1 MKDRVDK
8 KSAANAGDGNSNAL
22 PGSTQPFESQSI
34 KQRRITERK
43 LIDSNALSY
52 LMSPTSN
59 EPPKVIDELNDD
71 NLKLIQRLQEEK
83 RIRKEREDKRRKHE
97 LAKFVQETE
106 EKQKVD

>member
-52 LMSPTSN
+52 LMSPTS
-59 EPPKVIDELNDD
+59 EAPKNLDDLNDD
-71 NLKLIQRLQEEK
+71 NLKLI
-83 RIRKEREDKRRKHE
+83 
-97 LAKFVQETE
+97 
-106 EKQKVD
+106 